1 MNAASLLEKQDRPH
15 DGGNRR
21 GAVGEGQGDDVVA
34 EAAGGEVAGGV
45 LWPVSRSGASRVSR
59 AGL

>member
-21 GAVGEGQGDDVVA
+21 GAVGEGQGVAA

-45 LWPVSRSGASRVSR
+45 LWPVSRSGVRRVSR
-59 AGL
+59 AGR